1 MLSCGSDFRTGD
13 ESGESKGCGASH
25 ITGTDNGYSHGLDI
39 NNNDYA
45 KNNYIR
51 LIFQNLMKVSFK
63 IFALPLLLLCL
74 SVSLTAREKEW
85 PSSLSAGLQL
95 GSGGLGIELAAPIG
109 TSFRVRAG
117 YSILPSLPYRRTVGV
132 PEHPGAVG
140 TEKGRNIPVDAK
152 ASLHLSDLEAFL
164 DYYPLP
170 DNGFHLTAGLLYGS
184 RNVVNIRN
192 ITPLPDDYNIVGLD
206 VDGYSVKA
214 VANNIKG
221 YIAVNPIRPYFGL
234 GYDLPVGSDGRY
246 SASFS
251 VGAFYWGGP
260 ALFAPGEPLIGD
272 WKDVRVPSSYLNGHD
287 DGLVRKAEKT
297 FVYPLVA
304 VHLYRVLF

>member
-1 MLSCGSDFRTGD
+1 
-13 ESGESKGCGASH
+13 
-25 ITGTDNGYSHGLDI
+25 
-39 NNNDYA
+39 
-45 KNNYIR
+45 
-51 LIFQNLMKVSFK
+51 MKVSFK
-63 IFALPLLLLCL
+63 IFTLPLLFLCL
-74 SVSLTAREKEW
+74 SVSLTAREREW

-95 GSGGLGIELAAPIG
+95 GSGGLGVELAAPIG

-152 ASLHLSDLEAFL
+152 ASLHLSNLEAFL

-170 DNGFHLTAGLLYGS
+170 GNGFHL
-184 RNVVNIRN
+184 
-192 ITPLPDDYNIVGLD
+192 
-206 VDGYSVKA
+206 YSVKA

-221 YIAVNPIRPYFGL
+221 YIATNSLRPYIGL

-260 ALFAPGEPLIGD
+260 ELFAPGEPLIGD

-297 FVYPLVA
+297 FVYPLVS
-304 VHLYRVLF
+304 VHFYRVLF